1 MYRTTLFYLHLGNL
15 TISGVHKWDIFVENS
30 SWFVSGKITTFYNQ
44 IGILNDSLCWKINKS
59 RVKFL

>member
-1 MYRTTLFYLHLGNL
+1 MYVCMYVGNL

-59 RVKFL
+59 LVKFL

>member
-1 MYRTTLFYLHLGNL
+1 MLTWMFLEMGNL

-59 RVKFL
+59 LVKFL